1 MTEFFDI
8 AAQQFQ
14 QQSLL
19 ELIAVLLSVLYV
31 ILAARQN
38 IWCWPCAFVSTIIFV
53 YLFWEVTLVFQMLLN
68 FYYIVMAVVGFLSW
82 KEVKD
87 KPTLAITRVH
97 IKVHLL
103 SIGVGVA
110 ATLLLAKVGE
120 RWFFGDWVWLDA
132 GTAVFSVIA
141 TVMTARKKID
151 NWIYWLVVNPASAYL
166 MFQSGLYLVC
176 LLMFL
181 YTAMSIYGFLNW
193 RKSLTSELAV

>member
-1 MTEFFDI
+1 MTEFLDI

-19 ELIAVLLSVLYV
+19 ELLAVVLSVLYV

-38 IWCWPCAFVSTIIFV
+38 IWCWPCAFFSTIIFV

-87 KPTLAITRVH
+87 KPTLAITRVDA
-97 IKVHLL
+97 KVHLL
-103 SIGVGVA
+103 LIVAGVA

-120 RWFFGDWVWLDA
+120 HWFSGDWVWLDA

-151 NWIYWLVVNPASAYL
+151 NWVYWLVVNPASGYL

-193 RKSLTSELAV
+193 RKNLT

>member
-1 MTEFFDI
+1 VTEFFDI

-19 ELIAVLLSVLYV
+19 ELLAVVLSVLYV

-53 YLFWEVTLVFQMLLN
+53 YLFWEVTLIFQMLLN
-68 FYYIVMAVVGFLSW
+68 FYYILMAVVGFLSW

-87 KPTLAITRVH
+87 KPTLAITRVGV
-97 IKVHLL
+97 KAHLL
-103 SIGVGVA
+103 LIGVGIA

-120 RWFFGDWVWLDA
+120 HWFSGDWVWLDA

-151 NWIYWLVVNPASAYL
+151 NWVYWLVVNPASGYL

-193 RKSLTSELAV
+193 RKNLT

>member
-1 MTEFFDI
+1 VTEFFNI

-19 ELIAVLLSVLYV
+19 ELLAVVLSILYV

-38 IWCWPCAFVSTIIFV
+38 IWCWPCAFISTGIFV

-68 FYYIVMAVVGFLSW
+68 FYYIIMAVVGFLSW
-82 KEVKD
+82 KGVKD
-87 KPTLAITRVH
+87 RPSLTITRVDLK
-97 IKVHLL
+97 IHLL
-103 SIGVGVA
+103 LIAIGCTI
-110 ATLLLAKVGE
+110 TLLLAE
-120 RWFFGDWVWLDA
+120 AAEHWFSGDWVWLDA

-151 NWIYWLVVNPASAYL
+151 NWVYWLVVNPASAYL
-166 MFQSGLYLVC
+166 MFHSGLYLTC
-176 LLMFL
+176 ILMFL

-193 RKSLTSELAV
+193 RKCLR

>member
-1 MTEFFDI
+1 MTEFLDI

-19 ELIAVLLSVLYV
+19 ELLAVVLSVLYV

-38 IWCWPCAFVSTIIFV
+38 IWCWPCAFFSTIIFV

-87 KPTLAITRVH
+87 KPTLAITRVDA
-97 IKVHLL
+97 KVHLL
-103 SIGVGVA
+103 LIVAGVA

-120 RWFFGDWVWLDA
+120 HWFSGDWVWLDA

-151 NWIYWLVVNPASAYL
+151 NWVYWLVVNPASGYL

-193 RKSLTSELAV
+193 RKNLTSELGV